1 MWYTILGA
9 IGMYTVLIAM
19 IVYVF
24 GWYFKMQFI
33 KVLAKLPTSYS
44 IVAWV
49 SISLTLCSLAAYSL
63 AYLGASEERKL
74 VLGVDAL
81 YNITG
86 VLLAFPM
93 AMTVVLLALTYRDKF
108 INNEDDHEA

>member
-9 IGMYTVLIAM
+9 IGMYTVLTGM
-19 IVYVF
+19 IVYMF
-24 GWYFKMQFI
+24 GWYFKMKFI
-33 KVLAKLPTSYS
+33 KVLDKLPVSYS

-49 SISLTLCSLAAYSL
+49 SISITLCSLAAYCL
-63 AYLGASEERKL
+63 AYHDASEARKL
-74 VLGVDAL
+74 ELGVDAL

-108 INNEDDHEA
+108 INNKDDHEA